1 VDLHQEAT
9 LRPRVRG
16 ERGVVGDGY
25 GESEAVMVVDA
36 VPVDSLEALEEAVDL
51 LGQDHR
57 PGVRE
62 GGDGLVRPRPDLH
75 PAPGTF
81 GGCPGLAQMSAISAT
96 PTARGAG

>member
-36 VPVDSLEALEEAVDL
+36 VPVDSLEGLEGAVDL

-57 PGVRE
+57 PDVPASESPSDPQRT
-62 GGDGLVRPRPDLH
+62 VPNH
-75 PAPGTF
+75 PERASR
-81 GGCPGLAQMSAISAT
+81 SAALRAS
-96 PTARGAG
+96 